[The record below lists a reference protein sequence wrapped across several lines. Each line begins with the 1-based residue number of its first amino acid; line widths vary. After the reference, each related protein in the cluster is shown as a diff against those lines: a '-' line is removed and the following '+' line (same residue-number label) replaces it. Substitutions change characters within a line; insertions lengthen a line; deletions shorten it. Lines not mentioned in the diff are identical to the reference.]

1 MLLKTK
7 KSSIILPR
15 RNPLGI
21 IDIPV
26 IFWSPVPSTH
36 TLPAT
41 GDFPSGEC
49 SARWITPRAARGSRG
64 ARSKHTVWLNRSKK
78 LGRSSPG
85 GRGVPPLVETV
96 LRLPPG
102 GPWTSGRDPRGDPP
116 PPRGEGGVP
125 SGVLSDDRAGG
136 VPRGGTP
143 GGVSGTPKRGV
154 PGGVQKCTKYLPKK
168 RKLIVR
174 LFGRTFGAK
183 RGFRTPPDFPENSA
197 QFSCLKFGARIL
209 H

>member
-1 MLLKTK
+1 MVAG
-7 KSSIILPR
+7 S
-15 RNPLGI
+15 
-21 IDIPV
+21 
-26 IFWSPVPSTH
+26 FHTH
-36 TLPAT
+36 TPRNGRLPVGGVFRPVDYTEGCARFT
-41 GDFPSGEC
+41 GCPIETYGLAQPVQKIGPVF
-49 SARWITPRAARGSRG
+49 TRGS
-64 ARSKHTVWLNRSKK
+64 
-78 LGRSSPG
+78 G
-85 GRGVPPLVETV
+85 GYPPLVETV

-136 VPRGGTP
+136 YPGGGTP
-143 GGVSGTPKRGV
+143 GGSPGPQNWGV